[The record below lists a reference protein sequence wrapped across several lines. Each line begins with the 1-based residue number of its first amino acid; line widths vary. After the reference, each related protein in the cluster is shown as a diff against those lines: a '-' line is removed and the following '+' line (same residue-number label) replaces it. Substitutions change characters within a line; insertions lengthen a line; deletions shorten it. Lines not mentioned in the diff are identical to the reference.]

1 MKRICLIISS
11 VFLTGSVFAQN
22 QISGVVTDQSGTL
35 SGASILVKD
44 NANKFAVTNAN
55 GEFLIK
61 NLSSGQVTLI
71 TSYAG
76 FKPDTLKIEL
86 PYNKALTIKLQ
97 ALQSSLQPVEIRAI
111 RATDNAP
118 FAKTDLSKAAIEKN
132 NLGLELPYLL
142 DQTPGVVISS
152 DAGNGVGYTGIRIR
166 GSDATRINMT
176 INGIPY
182 NDAESQG
189 LFFVNMPDLASSIT
203 SAQIQRGVGTSS
215 NGSGAFGA
223 SMNFSTH
230 AYNPVAYAEIN
241 NTVGSF
247 NTVKNTLKL
256 GSGLI
261 GGKFTFDAR
270 LSRAT
275 SDGYV
280 DRASSDLK
288 SAQFSASYWGEKSS
302 LKLNVILGQQKT
314 YQAWNGITQ
323 DKLDNDRTYNPVG
336 LKADGTFYDNETDN
350 YKQKLFQLLYSHSLR
365 NNWTFN
371 TAAFLT
377 LGKGYY
383 EQYRV
388 ADSLNH
394 YGLPQNVETDLIRRL
409 WLDNAFYGQTLSL
422 QKSAEKYDLAFG
434 GGWSNYF
441 PADHFGEI
449 IWAESNPALN
459 HQWYNLRS
467 RKTEGNFYTKYT
479 YKLNSNWQLFGDL
492 QFRYVNYKLGG
503 FRKVPT
509 LRYNEE
515 WLFVNPKAGI
525 SYSNKNWHGF
535 FSYAIGNKEPNR
547 DDFETGENNKPK
559 REKLHDF
566 ELSIGRKNIV
576 KGWHANVTLYNMQY
590 TDQLV
595 LTGQIND
602 VGATA
607 RTNVANSF
615 RRGVEFES
623 QYSFK
628 NFGIKYN
635 IALSSNKIKDFT
647 QYIDKYSEDWEF
659 AEQLTEHFDKT
670 NIAMSPA
677 VVQGINLFYNPIKN
691 ISFDIFSKYISR
703 QYLDNTSS
711 KDRSLDGYFV
721 NDARATYTY
730 KSTKFI
736 KEIKFVV
743 QVNNVFNKLYVANGY
758 TYRYMLGNQLGFDN
772 GYYPMATRNILVAL
786 NIKL

>member
-22 QISGVVTDQSGTL
+22 QISGVVTDQSGAL
-35 SGASILVKD
+35 NGASILVKD
-44 NANKFAVTNAN
+44 NANKFAITNAN
-55 GEFLIK
+55 GEFHIK
-61 NLSSGQVTLI
+61 NLSSGQITLI

-76 FKPDTLKIEL
+76 YKPDTLKVEL
-86 PYNKALTIKLQ
+86 PYNKALAIKLQ
-97 ALQSSLQPVEIRAI
+97 ALQSSLQPVEIKAI

-215 NGSGAFGA
+215 NGAGAFGA

-230 AYNPVAYAEIN
+230 AYNPVPYAEIN

-261 GGKFTFDAR
+261 GGKFTLDAR

-275 SDGYV
+275 SDGYI

-288 SAQFSASYWGEKSS
+288 SAQFSASYWGQKSS

-314 YQAWNGITQ
+314 YQAWNGINQ

-336 LKADGTFYDNETDN
+336 LKGDGTFYDNETDN

-388 ADSLNH
+388 KDNLKD
-394 YGLPQNVETDLIRRL
+394 YGLQDEETDLIRRL
-409 WLDNAFYGQTLSL
+409 WLDNAFWGQTISL
-422 QKSAEKYDLAFG
+422 QKSAGKHDLTFG
-434 GGWSNYF
+434 GGWSNYS
-441 PADHFGEI
+441 PAKHFGDI

-467 RKTEGNFYTKYT
+467 RKTDANFYTKYT
-479 YKLNSNWQLFGDL
+479 YKINSNWQLFGDL

-503 FRKVPT
+503 FRKHPD
-509 LRYNEE
+509 LHYNEK

-525 SYSNKNWHGF
+525 SYAKNNWHGF
-535 FSYAIGNKEPNR
+535 FSYAVGNKEPNR
-547 DDFETGENNKPK
+547 DDFETGEINKPK
-559 REKLHDF
+559 REQLHDF
-566 ELSIGRKNIV
+566 ELGIGRKNIL
-576 KGWHANVTLYNMQY
+576 KGWHANITLYNMQY
-590 TDQLV
+590 KDQLV
-595 LTGQIND
+595 VTGQIND

-607 RTNVANSF
+607 RTNVASSY
-615 RRGVEFES
+615 RTGIEFES
-623 QYSFK
+623 QYSYK
-628 NFGIKYN
+628 NFGLKYN
-635 IALSSNKIKDFT
+635 IALSVNKIKDFV
-647 QYIDKYSEDWEF
+647 QYMDNWD
-659 AEQLTEHFDKT
+659 TELQETRLYGKT
-670 NIAMSPA
+670 NIAMSPS

-691 ISFDIFSKYISR
+691 ISFDVFSKYISR

-711 KDRSLDGYFV
+711 KERSLDGYFV
-721 NDARATYTY
+721 NDARATYTF
-730 KSTKFI
+730 KSTKFV

-743 QVNNVFNKLYVANGY
+743 QVNNLFNTLYVANGY
-758 TYRYMLGNQLGFDN
+758 TYSYITGNQIGSDN